1 MKKTFFA
8 VLLMGVSTLANAQ
21 KKEDIAA
28 IKGQCGC
35 FDVKFSYAETFAPDK
50 DYKYHDRYRT
60 GGREFVIADE
70 ESKDKMVLMHLLIIG
85 DTMVI
90 KHWREDWIYQN
101 TDLLSYQK
109 GTDWKPLILP
119 KDQVKGQWTQSVFEV
134 NDMPRYEGTAS
145 WTHKDGQHIW
155 ANITDAPLPRREY
168 TKRSDYQVLKRNNR
182 IHVTETGYLHE
193 QDNDK
198 IIRDASGDK
207 LLAQEKGIN
216 DYRKIDDSKC
226 ELAKTWWAKNRGY
239 WLDVRTVWGQIL
251 AQNKGL
257 SINTKTPDGKMLW
270 KEIDELVEE
279 FIKKDIKDSQ
289 NRQAAVRS
297 LLNKYLNNKDLYS
310 VK

>member
-1 MKKTFFA
+1 MRK
-8 VLLMGVSTLANAQ
+8 LLTVIFLIGLSTIANAQ
-21 KKEDIAA
+21 KSQDIAA

-50 DYKYHDRYRT
+50 AYKYHDRYVT
-60 GGREFVIADE
+60 GGREYVIADE
-70 ESKDKMVLMHLLIIG
+70 ESKDKLVLMHLLVIG

-101 TDLLSYQK
+101 TDLLAYQK
-109 GTDWKPLILP
+109 GTEWKPLILP

-134 NDMPRYEGTAS
+134 NDMPRYEGSAS
-145 WTHKDGQHIW
+145 WIHKDGQHIW

-226 ELAKTWWAKNRGY
+226 ELAKTWWAKNREY
-239 WLDVRTVWGQIL
+239 WLDVRTVWGQLL
-251 AQNKGL
+251 AKNKGL
-257 SINTKTPDGKMLW
+257 SINTKTADGKMLW

-279 FIKKDIKDSQ
+279 FAKKDIKDSQ

>member
-1 MKKTFFA
+1 
-8 VLLMGVSTLANAQ
+8 MGVSIMLNAQ

-50 DYKYHDRYRT
+50 AYKYHDRYVT
-60 GGREFVIADE
+60 AGREYVIVDE

-90 KHWREDWIYQN
+90 KHWREDWVYEN
-101 TDLLSYQK
+101 TDLLAFQK
-109 GTDWKPLILP
+109 GTEWKPLILP
-119 KDQVKGQWTQSVFEV
+119 KNQVKGQWTQKVFEV

-145 WTHKDGQHIW
+145 WTHKDGKHIW

-182 IHVTETGYLHE
+182 IHVMETGYLHE

-226 ELAKTWWAKNRGY
+226 ELAKTWWVKNRAY

-257 SINTKTPDGKMLW
+257 SINTKTANGKMLW
-270 KEIDELVEE
+270 KEIDSLVDE
-279 FIKKDIKDSQ
+279 FAKKEIKDSQ
-289 NRQAAVRS
+289 NRQTAVRN
-297 LLNKYLNNKDLYS
+297 LLNKYLGNKNLYS

>member
-1 MKKTFFA
+1 MIFS
-8 VLLMGVSTLANAQ
+8 LSLNAQ

-70 ESKDKMVLMHLLIIG
+70 ESKDNRNGDRLVLMHLLIIG

-226 ELAKTWWAKNRGY
+226 ELAKTWWAKNRAY

-279 FIKKDIKDSQ
+279 FAKKDVKDSQ